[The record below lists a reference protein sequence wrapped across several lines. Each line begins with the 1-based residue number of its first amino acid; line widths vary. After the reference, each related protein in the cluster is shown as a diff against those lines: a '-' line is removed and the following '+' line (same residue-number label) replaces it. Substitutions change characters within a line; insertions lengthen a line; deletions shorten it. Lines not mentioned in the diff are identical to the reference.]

1 MAIIFKLQKEGV
13 KMSILIEL
21 TTSDVCMLQSS
32 LFERKLSI
40 LKFLDDSSRVLGKDL
55 SRVYLDELNELDALY
70 SKLSDNIRNADF
82 IPPDLEEG
90 LPFA

>member
-1 MAIIFKLQKEGV
+1 
-13 KMSILIEL
+13 MSILIEL